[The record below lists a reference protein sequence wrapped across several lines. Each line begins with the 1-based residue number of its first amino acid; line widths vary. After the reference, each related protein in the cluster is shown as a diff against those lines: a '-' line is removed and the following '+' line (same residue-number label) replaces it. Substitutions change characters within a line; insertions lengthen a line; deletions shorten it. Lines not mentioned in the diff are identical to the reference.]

1 MRKTRTIVTGVAL
14 AAAFSLAACT
24 RGAPPRAPP
33 PAFFSPR
40 RPLLRFPS
48 RLGH

>member
-24 RGAPPRAPP
+24 GGSGASSSSNSSA
-33 PAFFSPR
+33 ANA
-40 RPLLRFPS
+40 
-48 RLGH
+48 GVGEI